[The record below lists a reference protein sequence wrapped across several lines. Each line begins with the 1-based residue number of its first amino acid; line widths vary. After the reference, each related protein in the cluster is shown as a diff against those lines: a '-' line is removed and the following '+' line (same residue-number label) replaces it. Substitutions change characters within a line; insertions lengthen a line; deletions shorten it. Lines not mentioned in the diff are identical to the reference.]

1 MTTKVLGLPVRS
13 FTNDHV
19 RIDVLETAGPRI
31 VGLFLGTST
40 DNLMAEVADMTIP
53 TAVGDFRLYGGH
65 RLWHAPEATPR
76 SYIPDDAG
84 LELTEANGELHLLGA
99 LEELTGIRKCMDIAL
114 TPGKAALVI
123 SHRLENHG
131 PWPVKLAPWALT
143 MMRLGGVC
151 ILPQTAHQLDDAG
164 LLPNRNMVFWPYTR
178 LADPRLHLADDLV
191 LFEAQPALPPCK
203 IGYLN
208 RHGWVGYLVAG
219 VLVVKRFEPQP
230 DRDHVDFGCNTEA
243 YCADRFIE
251 VETVGPL
258 EKLEPGQSAVHVEKW
273 ELYPAPGVQPTRDSI
288 RAFVASVGLPL
299 G

>member
-1 MTTKVLGLPVRS
+1 MTTKVLELPVRS

-31 VGLFLGTST
+31 VGLFLGTS
-40 DNLMAEVADMTIP
+40 DNNLMAEVADLTIP

-84 LELTEANGELHLLGA
+84 LELTEANGELHLVGP
-99 LEELTGIRKCMDIAL
+99 LEELTDIRKRMDIAL
-114 TPGKAALVI
+114 TPGKAALTI
-123 SHRLENHG
+123 RHQLENQG
-131 PWPVKLAPWALT
+131 PWPVELAPWALT

-178 LADPRLHLADDLV
+178 LADPRLHLADELV
-191 LFEAQPALPPCK
+191 LFEAQPAQPPCK
-203 IGYLN
+203 IGYMN
-208 RHGWVGYLVAG
+208 RHGWVGYLVDG
-219 VLVVKRFEPQP
+219 VLFVKRFAPQP
-230 DRDHVDFGCNTEA
+230 ERNHVDYGCNTEA

-258 EKLEPGQSAVHVEKW
+258 EKLEPGQSAVHVEEW
-273 ELYPAPGVQPTRDSI
+273 ELYPAPGVQSTHDGI
-288 RAFVASVGLPL
+288 RAFVASLGLPL